1 MLEVEH
7 LRLCNMSFNFLFTKP
22 SLLMLDL
29 SLHTIRTPNEFLNST
44 EMHSNQQI
52 YRPALWMLFCI
63 IITAKTVSAQYY
75 DLSIGTERHFKPCIG
90 LTGVCPASSFVSTNS
105 IEKVIGNTTINN
117 HNYAIVT
124 WTQYSEGNIVELDT
138 TFYRMDGSIL
148 IEHTG
153 NDEQPIFDFNFS
165 IGDSLEKR
173 MWPYISTQDIQQYS
187 VIQSS
192 IASIIRIDTTIQFGD
207 GVERRILWGDDSYI
221 TASGDTIYHI
231 PQTLQFKNYQFLP
244 WPDGTTNVPFY
255 FVSDFGVMLTPF
267 NHRGILMCGFRSATS
282 VHFGC
287 DALVSTSI
295 NRYQEIYHPHGI
307 ELVSN
312 FPNPFNPTTI
322 LTFKTE
328 NTTSISFSIYNSIGT
343 MVFNIPTKN
352 YDPGTQHVPINL
364 VNFSSGIYLVVIR
377 SSNASYIHPIT
388 LIK

>member
-1 MLEVEH
+1 M
-7 LRLCNMSFNFLFTKP
+7 NATKKYYK
-22 SLLMLDL
+22 
-29 SLHTIRTPNEFLNST
+29 ST
-44 EMHSNQQI
+44 V
-52 YRPALWMLFCI
+52 WMLFCI
-63 IITAKTVSAQYY
+63 IFSTKTISAQYY
-75 DLSIGTERHFKPCIG
+75 DLTLGTERHFKPCIG

-105 IEKVIGNTTINN
+105 IEKVIGTTTINN

-153 NDEQPIFDFNFS
+153 NAEQTIFDFNFS
-165 IGDSLEKR
+165 RGDSLEKR

-207 GVERRILWGDDSYI
+207 GVERRILWGDDPYI
-221 TASGDTIYHI
+221 TNSGDTIYHI
-231 PQTLQFKNYQFLP
+231 PQTIQFKNYQFLP
-244 WPDGTTNVPFY
+244 WPDGTANVPFY

-295 NRYQEIYHPHGI
+295 NTFREAPTMYSLGAY
-307 ELVSN
+307 
-312 FPNPFNPTTI
+312 PNPFNPTTQIRFSIPESGSVQLTVHDILGREVAILVNGTFPAGEHQTTFDATNLSSGVYLYRLQAGNQI
-322 LTFKTE
+322 LTGKL
-328 NTTSISFSIYNSIGT
+328 
-343 MVFNIPTKN
+343 M
-352 YDPGTQHVPINL
+352 L
-364 VNFSSGIYLVVIR
+364 VR
-377 SSNASYIHPIT
+377 
-388 LIK
+388 